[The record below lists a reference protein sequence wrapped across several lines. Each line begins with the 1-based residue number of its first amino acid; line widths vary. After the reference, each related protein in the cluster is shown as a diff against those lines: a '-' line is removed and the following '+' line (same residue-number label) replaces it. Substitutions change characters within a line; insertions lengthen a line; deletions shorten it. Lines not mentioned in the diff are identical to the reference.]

1 VSLIWCGIW
10 LTDLAGA
17 ALWKPCFDTH
27 LPASS
32 KEAFVRNKN
41 MGRVAF
47 PIGVV
52 LIIVTMVLPLPDMLI
67 DLFVAVNI
75 ATAILVLLVS
85 MNVRRAL
92 EFAAFPSL
100 LLVLTMARL
109 ALNVSTTRAILSRG
123 EAGGIIETFG
133 SVVVA
138 GNLVVGLV
146 VFLIITVVQ
155 FVVVAQGSGR
165 VAEVS
170 ARFTLDA
177 MPGKQMAID
186 ADLAAGALS
195 EEEARTRRKE
205 ISDESD
211 FYGAMDGASKFVK
224 GDAIAGIVIVI
235 VNLIGGFVI
244 GVAQNGLTLGES
256 ITKYSL
262 LSVGDGLVSQIP
274 ALLLSVASGLIVT
287 RSAGEGDLGSDVMRQ
302 FKAQWKTLATAGWVV
317 MGLGLVPGMPKF
329 PFFAIGLV
337 MVLAGR
343 RAGAALRADAVE
355 SAVET
360 EITHLDPNDA
370 VNLTM
375 ESRVEAL
382 EVDLAIDLV
391 ELADSSVGGDLLDRM
406 SGLRRKIALELGFV
420 LPAIR
425 TRDDANLPANTYVIR
440 VHDVEVG
447 RGVVPPGRVLV
458 IADDYT
464 GLPGDDVVEP
474 VFNLPARW
482 VPSEFRAQAES
493 IGATVVDRS
502 SLIVT
507 HLSEVVRRRAGK
519 LLSRSDVR
527 ALVESVKQTD
537 PTVTDELA
545 AAGITMG
552 DVQRILS
559 ALLEEGI
566 PVRDLVRILEVVS
579 ERGRHT
585 KATEPLVEA
594 VRAELGP
601 SISTM
606 YAKNGVLRAVTLD
619 AVLETSL
626 AEHLKIS
633 ENGSFLD
640 LDQVAAAN
648 LEASIAREI
657 SASSERQGNPVL
669 VCSGLLRP
677 ALSRYIRQ
685 NVPGVPVLAYHE
697 LGDHLSTDVV
707 GVARP

>member
-1 VSLIWCGIW
+1 M
-10 LTDLAGA
+10 
-17 ALWKPCFDTH
+17 
-27 LPASS
+27 
-32 KEAFVRNKN
+32 RNKN

-52 LIIVTMVLPLPDMLI
+52 LIIVTMVLPLPSILI

-109 ALNVSTTRAILSRG
+109 GLNVSTTRAILSRG

-133 SVVVA
+133 SVVVS

-195 EEEARTRRKE
+195 EEDARKRRAE
-205 ISDESD
+205 ISEESD

-224 GDAIAGIVIVI
+224 GDAVAGIVIVI
-235 VNLIGGFVI
+235 VNLIGGFII

-287 RSAGEGDLGSDVMRQ
+287 RSAGEGDLGSDVVRQ
-302 FKAQWKTLATAGWVV
+302 FKAQWKTMTTAGWVV
-317 MGLGLVPGMPKF
+317 IGLGLVPGMPKF
-329 PFFAIGLV
+329 PFFIIGLAL
-337 MVLAGR
+337 VLAGR
-343 RAGAALRADAVE
+343 RAGVTMRADSLE
-355 SAVET
+355 SMIET
-360 EITHLDPNDA
+360 EVVHHDSNDA

-458 IADDYT
+458 ITDDYT

-507 HLSEVVRRRAGK
+507 HLSEVVRKRAGK
-519 LLSRSDVR
+519 LR

-559 ALLEEGI
+559 ALLDEGI

-640 LDQVAAAN
+640 LDQIAAAN

-657 SASSERQGNPVL
+657 SSSSERQGNPVL
-669 VCSGLLRP
+669 ICSGLLRP
-677 ALSRYIRQ
+677 ALSRYVRQ

>member
-1 VSLIWCGIW
+1 
-10 LTDLAGA
+10 
-17 ALWKPCFDTH
+17 
-27 LPASS
+27 
-32 KEAFVRNKN
+32 
-41 MGRVAF
+41 
-47 PIGVV
+47 
-52 LIIVTMVLPLPDMLI
+52 
-67 DLFVAVNI
+67 
-75 ATAILVLLVS
+75 
-85 MNVRRAL
+85 
-92 EFAAFPSL
+92 
-100 LLVLTMARL
+100 
-109 ALNVSTTRAILSRG
+109 
-123 EAGGIIETFG
+123 
-133 SVVVA
+133 
-138 GNLVVGLV
+138 
-146 VFLIITVVQ
+146 
-155 FVVVAQGSGR
+155 
-165 VAEVS
+165 
-170 ARFTLDA
+170 
-177 MPGKQMAID
+177 
-186 ADLAAGALS
+186 
-195 EEEARTRRKE
+195 
-205 ISDESD
+205 
-211 FYGAMDGASKFVK
+211 
-224 GDAIAGIVIVI
+224 
-235 VNLIGGFVI
+235 
-244 GVAQNGLTLGES
+244 
-256 ITKYSL
+256 
-262 LSVGDGLVSQIP
+262 
-274 ALLLSVASGLIVT
+274 
-287 RSAGEGDLGSDVMRQ
+287 
-302 FKAQWKTLATAGWVV
+302 
-317 MGLGLVPGMPKF
+317 
-329 PFFAIGLV
+329 
-337 MVLAGR
+337 
-343 RAGAALRADAVE
+343 
-355 SAVET
+355 
-360 EITHLDPNDA
+360 
-370 VNLTM
+370 
-375 ESRVEAL
+375 
-382 EVDLAIDLV
+382 
-391 ELADSSVGGDLLDRM
+391 
-406 SGLRRKIALELGFV
+406 
-420 LPAIR
+420 
-425 TRDDANLPANTYVIR
+425 
-440 VHDVEVG
+440 
-447 RGVVPPGRVLV
+447 
-458 IADDYT
+458 
-464 GLPGDDVVEP
+464 
-474 VFNLPARW
+474 
-482 VPSEFRAQAES
+482 
-493 IGATVVDRS
+493 VVDRS